1 MHGTLFKRPP
11 RAYPERLPEGEFLVA
26 VPPTLQTPQQGG
38 AASWLQFLFPL
49 VGSLG
54 SLGFIIAFHAQW
66 WMIALGLGTA
76 LFSVLIGLLMRI
88 QQQRALKKR
97 QKADRKR
104 YQMIL
109 EQQIT
114 YLKDLAQRQ
123 QKVEAY
129 LYPAAAQIAAG
140 LVNKE
145 RFWERRRTDGD
156 FLHVRVGAG
165 SAPLC
170 CRVRLDLGA
179 TPGAEY
185 NYEPDLLAYAR
196 SIAAQYDH
204 LESAPI
210 TIPLR
215 DIGLLAITGQ
225 YTASRTLL
233 RAMLSQIAIFHA
245 PDDVRV
251 VAYYPSVAAH
261 EWSWLKW
268 LPHSRRLRQVKVEQ
282 QTPEPLCM
290 LAETLADF
298 DDLLNK
304 QIKPELDRRRKL
316 GADQR
321 EQGAAQ
327 MKPHLICILDGF
339 ASESQ
344 LSQLPVVA
352 ELFQDAARL
361 GVTVICL
368 VDDRRQEPSLVQ
380 ARLSVSQDGH
390 WLRFEEN
397 AFGGRRL
404 EGILADSAAPALCE
418 QIARKLAPFTLDEKG
433 SQRDLSQ
440 DIRLIELLEIDSADA
455 VDPARTWQPRPL
467 PHLLRVPIGMSAEG
481 EPLILD
487 LKEAAEKG
495 MGPHGLVVG
504 ATGSGKSELLRT
516 IVTSL
521 AITHPP
527 HLLNFVLVDFKG
539 GASFADL
546 AVLPHVAG
554 MITNLQ
560 SDESL
565 VDRMYAALLGEQE
578 RRQRMLREAGN
589 LDNIKQY
596 QAKRQMVPSLEPMP
610 YLLIIVDEFAE
621 LLADRPDF
629 LDLFISIGRVGRSLG
644 LHLLMATQRID
655 EGRIKGL
662 EGHLRYRICLRTF
675 SASES
680 AAVLSAPDAYF
691 LPSFPGIGYFKVD
704 TDIYT
709 LFKSATVSA
718 PYIPAGER
726 KRTLASI
733 REFTSAGKLALLQ
746 AAPDATLAAGT
757 TSPAPEDSLH
767 TEMDVIIQRLADER
781 ARERQPAVHQVWL
794 PPLEANLT
802 LGEILVRA
810 RLPAFDGSRWPAVP
824 PLGPLCV
831 PIGLLDRPREQTQ
844 EPLRLNFSGAGGH
857 LALAGAPQ
865 SGKSTLLRSIITSF
879 VLTHTPG
886 AVQFYCID
894 LGGGLLRVFEHAP
907 HVGAVCSKAER
918 DKIIRTIHKMV
929 TIIEERELFFRER
942 GIDGISSYRERR
954 LKGEFSDQ
962 PYGDIFLVI
971 DDLAQLL
978 NEFPQVSDDITALV
992 STGLT
997 YGVHVILATNRWAD
1011 VRAKLRENIG
1021 ARLELRLNDPAESD
1035 MGRTAAKMLTAA
1047 TPGRGLTKEG
1057 LQFQTAL
1064 PVFGSGSDIGLG
1076 PGTQQSLEA
1085 LVRRALEVLVR
1096 QARAAWQGPS
1106 APPIRMLP
1114 AIVTWKDLPSPGT
1127 AEPPG
1132 VPLGLEEVQ
1141 LAPLYIDLITAGPH
1155 FIIMGDTEC
1164 GKTSL
1169 LRAWLR
1175 GLELRYAPEQV
1186 RFGIIDL
1193 RKTLL
1198 DMAESPNLFAYA
1210 YTPQMAK
1217 TCVERLKQELEARR
1231 SSDTEVSIQA
1241 LRNPKSWTGPHYF
1254 LFVDDYESVISPTG
1268 NPLNPLADMLLQAR
1282 DIGFHLV
1289 LARRVGG
1296 AARQSM
1302 ETIFQRLREMSTP
1315 GLIMN
1320 GDPQE
1325 GTLLST
1331 QKAGPLPPG
1340 RGYLVRRNQRTTL
1353 VQTVLAEPMP
1363 V

>member
-1 MHGTLFKRPP
+1 MHGTLFYRPP
-11 RAYPERLPEGEFLVA
+11 RGYPERLPEGEFLVA
-26 VPPTLQTPQQGG
+26 APPTLQTTQQSGI
-38 AASWLQFLFPL
+38 ASWLQFLFPL

-54 SLGFIIAFHAQW
+54 SLGFILAFHAQW

-76 LFSVLIGLLMRI
+76 LFSVLLGVLTRT

-97 QKADRKR
+97 RKADRKR
-104 YQMIL
+104 YQMVL

-123 QKVEAY
+123 LKVSAY
-129 LYPAAAQIAAG
+129 LHPSASEIASG
-140 LVNKE
+140 LISRE
-145 RFWERRRTDGD
+145 RFWERRRADQD
-156 FLHVRVGAG
+156 FLHVRIGTG

-170 CRVRLDLGA
+170 RSLRLELGSG
-179 TPGAEY
+179 PGAEY
-185 NYEPDLLAYAR
+185 NYEPDLVAQAR
-196 SIAAQYDH
+196 AIVAQYDH
-204 LESAPI
+204 LESVPI

-215 DIGLLAITGQ
+215 ALGVLSINGQ
-225 YTASRTLL
+225 RPATRALL
-233 RAMLSQIAIFHA
+233 RSILCQVATFHA
-245 PDDVRV
+245 PDEVRV
-251 VAYYPSVAAH
+251 VAYYPPAAAQ

-282 QTPEPLCM
+282 HAPEPLCM
-290 LAETLADF
+290 LADTLAEY
-298 DDLLNK
+298 DDLLTK

-316 GADQR
+316 STDQR

-339 ASESQ
+339 TPDSP
-344 LSQLPVVA
+344 LSQLPVIN

-361 GVTVICL
+361 GVTVVCL
-368 VDDRRQEPSLVQ
+368 VDEHHQEPSAVQ
-380 ARLSVSQDGH
+380 ARLEVFRDGH

-397 AFGGRRL
+397 ALGGQRL
-404 EGILADSAAPALCE
+404 EGVLADGITPAISE
-418 QIARKLAPFTLDEKG
+418 QIARKLAPLTLAEKG
-433 SQRDLSQ
+433 AQRDLSQ
-440 DIRLIELLEIDSADA
+440 DIRLLEVLGIASADA
-455 VDPARTWQPRPL
+455 LDPAHTWQPRPL
-467 PHLLRVPIGMSAEG
+467 PQLLRVPIGMSAEG
-481 EPLILD
+481 EPLLLD

-495 MGPHGLVVG
+495 MGPHGLIVG

-521 AITHPP
+521 AVTHPP

-560 SDESL
+560 SDASL

-589 LDNIKQY
+589 LDNIRQY
-596 QAKRQMVPSLEPMP
+596 QAKRQMVPGMEPMP

-675 SASES
+675 SAAES
-680 AAVLSAPDAYF
+680 AAVLSTSDAYY
-691 LPSFPGIGYFKVD
+691 LPSYPGIGYFKVD

-709 LFKSATVSA
+709 LFKSATVSS
-718 PYIPAGER
+718 PYTPPGEQHTR
-726 KRTLASI
+726 ASASI
-733 REFTSAGKLALLQ
+733 REFTSTGKLAAPQ
-746 AAPDATLAAGT
+746 DTPDATVAPTGGA
-757 TSPAPEDSLH
+757 SQAPEDGLR
-767 TEMDVIIQRLADER
+767 TEMDVIIQHLADER
-781 ARERQPAVHQVWL
+781 VREQQPTVHQVWL
-794 PPLEANLT
+794 PPLPTNLA
-802 LGEILVRA
+802 LGSLFA
-810 RLPAFDGSRWPAVP
+810 TAKLAAFAGSTWPGSP
-824 PLGPLCV
+824 PWGALCL

-844 EPLRLNFSGAGGH
+844 EPLLLDFSGAGGH
-857 LALAGAPQ
+857 LALVGAPQ
-865 SGKSTLLRSIITSF
+865 SGKSMLLRTIMASF
-879 VLTHTPG
+879 ILTHTPRD
-886 AVQFYCID
+886 VQFYCID
-894 LGGGLLRVFEHAP
+894 LGGGLLRIFEHAP
-907 HVGAVCSKAER
+907 HVGAVCNKSER
-918 DKIIRTIHKMV
+918 DKIIRLVRKMV
-929 TIIEERELFFRER
+929 TIIEERGLLFREL
-942 GIDGISSYRERR
+942 GIDSMAAYRERR
-954 LKGEFSDQ
+954 LQGEFSDQ
-962 PYGDIFLVI
+962 PYGDVFLVI

-978 NEFPQVSDDITALV
+978 SEFPQVSDDITAIV

-997 YGVHVILATNRWAD
+997 YGVHCIIATSRWAD
-1011 VRAKLRENIG
+1011 IRAKLRDNIG
-1021 ARLELRLNDPAESD
+1021 ARLELRLNDPVETEI
-1035 MGRTAAKMLTAA
+1035 GKVAAKMLTTAP
-1047 TPGRGLTKEG
+1047 PGRGLSAKEG

-1064 PVFGSGSDIGLG
+1064 PVLTAEGDSGSGSSHQLTLD
-1076 PGTQQSLEA
+1076 A
-1085 LVRRALEVLVR
+1085 LVRRM
-1096 QARAAWQGPS
+1096 RAAWQGPA

-1114 AIVTWKDLPSPGT
+1114 SLVTWKDLPAPGT

-1132 VPLGLEEVQ
+1132 VPIGLEELQ
-1141 LAPLYIDLITAGPH
+1141 LDPLYIDLVSAGPH

-1175 GLELRYAPEQV
+1175 GLELRASPEQV
-1186 RFGIIDL
+1186 RFAIIDL

-1198 DMAESPNLFAYA
+1198 DMAESPHLFYYA
-1210 YTPQMAK
+1210 YTLQMAK
-1217 TCVERLKQELEARR
+1217 MCVDRLKQELEARR
-1231 SSDTEVSIQA
+1231 SSDAEASIQA
-1241 LRNPKSWTGPHYF
+1241 LRNPQHWSGPHYF
-1254 LFVDDYESVISPTG
+1254 LFVDDYELVISPTG
-1268 NPLNPLADMLLQAR
+1268 NPLTPLADMLLQAR

-1302 ETIFQRLREMSTP
+1302 EPIFQRLREMSTP

-1325 GTLLST
+1325 GVLLGT

-1353 VQTVLAEPMP
+1353 VQTVWAEP
-1363 V
+1363 VLLQ

>member
-1 MHGTLFKRPP
+1 MHGTLFYRPP

-26 VPPTLQTPQQGG
+26 APPPLQAPQQGG
-38 AASWLQFLFPL
+38 AASWLQFLLPL

-54 SLGFIIAFHAQW
+54 SLGFILAFHAQW
-66 WMIALGLGTA
+66 WMIALGIGTA
-76 LFSVLIGLLMRI
+76 LFSVVIGLLLRF
-88 QQQRALKKR
+88 QQSSSVKKR
-97 QKADRKR
+97 RKADRKR
-104 YQMIL
+104 YQMVL
-109 EQQIT
+109 DQQISH
-114 YLKDLAQRQ
+114 LKDLVQRQ
-123 QKVEAY
+123 QKVGAY
-129 LYPAAAQIAAG
+129 LYPAASEITTG
-140 LVNKE
+140 LVSWE
-145 RFWERRRTDGD
+145 RFWERRRTDED
-156 FLHVRVGAG
+156 FLQVRIGTG
-165 SAPLC
+165 SSPLC
-170 CRVRLDLGA
+170 CRVRLDLGS

-185 NYEPDLLAYAR
+185 NYEPDVLAYAR
-196 SIAAQYDH
+196 SIVAQYDH
-204 LESAPI
+204 LEGAPI
-210 TIPLR
+210 TIPVR
-215 DIGLLAITGQ
+215 TIGLLAINGPRP
-225 YTASRTLL
+225 AARALL
-233 RAMLSQIAIFHA
+233 RAMLSEIAAFHA
-245 PDDVRV
+245 PDDVRI
-251 VAYYPSVAAH
+251 VACFPPAAAQ

-268 LPHSRRLRQVKVEQ
+268 LPHARRLRQVKVEPHA
-282 QTPEPLCM
+282 PEPLCM
-290 LAETLADF
+290 LAETLAEC

-316 GADQR
+316 SADQR
-321 EQGAAQ
+321 EQGTAQ
-327 MKPHLICILDGF
+327 MKPHLLCILDGF
-339 ASESQ
+339 TPDSS
-344 LSQLPVVA
+344 LSQLPVIN

-361 GVTVICL
+361 GATVICL
-368 VDDRRQEPSLVQ
+368 VDDRHQEPSVVQ
-380 ARLSVSQDGH
+380 ARLEVSRDGH
-390 WLRFEEN
+390 WLRFQEN
-397 AFGGRRL
+397 ARGGRLL
-404 EGILADSAAPALCE
+404 EGIQADSTPTAICL
-418 QIARKLAPFTLDEKG
+418 QIARKLAPFSLAEKG
-433 SQRDLSQ
+433 AQRDLSQ

-455 VDPARTWQPRPL
+455 VDVAQTWQPRPL
-467 PHLLRVPIGMSAEG
+467 PNLLRVPIGTSAEG

-516 IVTSL
+516 LVTSL

-560 SDESL
+560 SDASL

-596 QAKRQMVPSLEPMP
+596 QAKKQLVPSLEPMP

-680 AAVLSAPDAYF
+680 AAVLGSSDAYY

-718 PYIPAGER
+718 PYSPPGDQSRSITA
-726 KRTLASI
+726 I

-746 AAPDATLAAGT
+746 APAHT
-757 TSPAPEDSLH
+757 TSSAAEVASSAAEDSLR
-767 TEMDVIIQRLADER
+767 TEMDMIIQRLADER
-781 ARERQPAVHQVWL
+781 VREHQPSVHQVWL
-794 PPLEANLT
+794 PPLETNLT
-802 LGEILVRA
+802 LGGLFA
-810 RLPAFDGSRWPAVP
+810 NTRLAAFDGSRWPKMP
-824 PLGPLCV
+824 PLGSLCV

-844 EPLRLNFSGAGGH
+844 DLLLLNFAGAGGH

-865 SGKSTLLRSIITSF
+865 SGKSMLLRTMIASF
-879 VLTHTPG
+879 LVTHAPSD
-886 AVQFYCID
+886 VQFYCID
-894 LGGGLLRVFEHAP
+894 LGGGLLRIFEQAP

-918 DKIIRTIHKMV
+918 DKIIRLVRKMV
-929 TIIEERELFFRER
+929 TIIEERELLFRER
-942 GIDGISSYRERR
+942 GIDSMAAYRERR
-954 LKGEFSDQ
+954 LKGEFADQ
-962 PYGDIFLVI
+962 PYGDVFLVV

-978 NEFPQVSDDITALV
+978 VEFPQVNDDLLAIV

-1011 VRAKLRENIG
+1011 IRTKLRDHIG
-1021 ARLELRLNDPAESD
+1021 TRLELRLNDPVETEIGKA
-1035 MGRTAAKMLTAA
+1035 AAKMLTAA

-1064 PVFGSGSDIGLG
+1064 PVLG
-1076 PGTQQSLEA
+1076 AQVKDGQTLGNQQALEA
-1085 LVRRALEVLVR
+1085 LIRRAR
-1096 QARAAWQGPS
+1096 SAWHGPA

-1114 AIVTWKDLPSPGT
+1114 ALVTWQDLPAPGR

-1132 VPLGLEEVQ
+1132 VPIGLEEVQ
-1141 LAPLYIDLITAGPH
+1141 LDPVYIDLISAGPH
-1155 FIIMGDTEC
+1155 FIIMGDSEC

-1169 LRAWLR
+1169 LRAWLS
-1175 GLELRYAPEQV
+1175 GLERRFSPEQV

-1198 DMAESPNLFAYA
+1198 DLAESPHLLSYA

-1217 TCVERLKQELEARR
+1217 TSVDRLKQELEGRR
-1231 SSDTEVSIQA
+1231 TTDAEVTIQA
-1241 LRNPKSWTGPHYF
+1241 LRNPKPWTGPHYF
-1254 LFVDDYESVISPTG
+1254 LFVDDYESLLSPSG
-1268 NPLNPLADMLLQAR
+1268 NPLNPLAELLLQAR

-1302 ETIFQRLREMSTP
+1302 EAVFQRLREMSTP

-1325 GTLLST
+1325 GTLLGN

-1353 VQTVLAEPMP
+1353 VQTVLAEPRLGG
-1363 V
+1363 

>member
-1 MHGTLFKRPP
+1 MHGTLFYRPP

-26 VPPTLQTPQQGG
+26 VPPSLQTAQQGG

-54 SLGFIIAFHAQW
+54 SLGFILAFHAQW
-66 WMIALGLGTA
+66 WMVALGLGTA
-76 LFSVLIGLLMRI
+76 LFSVLIGLLIRL
-88 QQQRALKKR
+88 QQSGAVKKR
-97 QKADRKR
+97 RKADRKR
-104 YQMIL
+104 YQMVL
-109 EQQIT
+109 EQQIA

-123 QKVEAY
+123 QKVGAY
-129 LYPAAAQIAAG
+129 LYPAASEIASG
-140 LVNKE
+140 LVNRE
-145 RFWERRRTDGD
+145 RFWERRRTDED
-156 FLHVRVGAG
+156 FLHVRIGAG

-170 CRVRLDLGA
+170 CRVRLDLGGA
-179 TPGAEY
+179 PGAEY

-196 SIAAQYDH
+196 SIVAQYDH

-215 DIGLLAITGQ
+215 NIGLLAINGQ
-225 YTASRTLL
+225 RSATRALL
-233 RAMLSQIAIFHA
+233 RAILSEMATFHA
-245 PDDVRV
+245 PDDVRI
-251 VAYYPSVAAH
+251 VAYYPPTAAQ
-261 EWSWLKW
+261 EWNWLKW
-268 LPHSRRLRQVKVEQ
+268 LPHSRRLRQVKVEKH
-282 QTPEPLCM
+282 TPEPLCM
-290 LAETLADF
+290 LADTLADY

-316 GADQR
+316 SADQR
-321 EQGAAQ
+321 EQGTAQ
-327 MKPHLICILDGF
+327 MKPHLICVLDGF
-339 ASESQ
+339 TPESH
-344 LSQLPVVA
+344 LSQLPVVN

-361 GVTVICL
+361 GATVICL
-368 VDDRRQEPSLVQ
+368 VDDRQQEPSAVQ
-380 ARLSVSQDGH
+380 ARLEVSRDGH

-397 AFGGRRL
+397 ARGGQRL
-404 EGILADSAAPALCE
+404 EGVLADSTTPAISE
-418 QIARKLAPFTLDEKG
+418 QIARKLAPFSLAEKG
-433 SQRDLSQ
+433 AQRDLSQ
-440 DIRLIELLEIDSADA
+440 DIRLIELLGIDSADT
-455 VDPARTWQPRPL
+455 VDVAQTWQPRSL
-467 PHLLRVPIGMSAEG
+467 PNLLRVPIGTSAEG
-481 EPLILD
+481 EPLVLD

-527 HLLNFVLVDFKG
+527 HMLNFVLVDFKG

-560 SDESL
+560 SDASL

-589 LDNIKQY
+589 LDNIRQY
-596 QAKRQMVPSLEPMP
+596 QAKKLLVPSLEPMP

-680 AAVLSAPDAYF
+680 AAVLSTSDAYF

-718 PYIPAGER
+718 PYSPAGES
-726 KRTLASI
+726 KRTKAPL

-746 AAPDATLAAGT
+746 EPTRTSTGLAALT
-757 TSPAPEDSLH
+757 PEDSLR
-767 TEMDVIIQRLADER
+767 TEMDMIIQRLADER
-781 ARERQPAVHQVWL
+781 VREQQPSVHQVWL
-794 PPLEANLT
+794 PPLETNLM
-802 LGEILVRA
+802 LGELFA
-810 RLPAFDGSRWPAVP
+810 RLRLASLDGSGWPKVP
-824 PLGPLCV
+824 PLGSLCV
-831 PIGLLDRPREQTQ
+831 PLGLLDRPREQTQ
-844 EPLRLNFSGAGGH
+844 EPLLLNFSGAGGH

-865 SGKSTLLRSIITSF
+865 SGKSMLLRTMIASF
-879 VLTHTPG
+879 MVTHAPSD
-886 AVQFYCID
+886 VQFYCID
-894 LGGGLLRVFEHAP
+894 LGGGLLRVFEQAP

-918 DKIIRTIHKMV
+918 DKIIRLVRKMV
-929 TIIEERELFFRER
+929 TLIEEREVFFRER
-942 GIDGISSYRERR
+942 GIDSIAGYRERR

-962 PYGDIFLVI
+962 PYGDVFLVI

-978 NEFPQVSDDITALV
+978 VEFPQVNDDLLAIV
-992 STGLT
+992 STGRT

-1011 VRAKLRENIG
+1011 VRSKLRDNIG
-1021 ARLELRLNDPAESD
+1021 ARLELRLNDPVETEIGKA
-1035 MGRTAAKMLTAA
+1035 AAKMLTAA

-1064 PVFGSGSDIGLG
+1064 PV
-1076 PGTQQSLEA
+1076 PGASSANGQSISNQQALEA
-1085 LVRRALEVLVR
+1085 FVRRVR
-1096 QARAAWQGPS
+1096 SAWQGPP

-1114 AIVTWKDLPSPGT
+1114 AVVTWKDIPSPGA

-1132 VPLGLEEVQ
+1132 VPIGLEEIA
-1141 LAPLYIDLITAGPH
+1141 LDPLYIDLIGAGPH

-1169 LRAWLR
+1169 LRAWLL
-1175 GLELRYAPEQV
+1175 GLERRYSPEQV
-1186 RFGIIDL
+1186 RFAIIDL

-1198 DMAESPNLFAYA
+1198 DMAESPNLLAYA
-1210 YTPQMAK
+1210 YTPQTAK
-1217 TCVERLKQELEARR
+1217 TCVDRLKQELDGRR
-1231 SSDTEVSIQA
+1231 STDAEVSIQA
-1241 LRNPKSWTGPHYF
+1241 LRNPKTWTGPHYF
-1254 LFVDDYESVISPTG
+1254 LFVDDYESLISPTG
-1268 NPLNPLADMLLQAR
+1268 NPLNPLAELLLQSR

-1302 ETIFQRLREMSTP
+1302 EAIFQRLREMSTP

-1325 GTLLST
+1325 GTLLGT
-1331 QKAGPLPPG
+1331 QKAALLPPG

-1353 VQTVLAEPMP
+1353 VQTVLAEPFSDR
-1363 V
+1363 

>member
-1 MHGTLFKRPP
+1 MHGTLFYRPP

-26 VPPTLQTPQQGG
+26 APPTLQANQQGG
-38 AASWLQFLFPL
+38 AAAWLQLMFPL
-49 VGSLG
+49 IGSLG
-54 SLGFIIAFHAQW
+54 SLGMILVFHTS
-66 WMIALGLGTA
+66 ILIVVISIGIA
-76 LFSVLIGLLMRI
+76 LFSVVMGLVMRL
-88 QQQRALKKR
+88 QQQRTVKKR
-97 QKADRKR
+97 LKADRKR
-104 YQMIL
+104 YQMVL
-109 EQQIT
+109 EQQTT

-123 QKVEAY
+123 QKVSAY
-129 LYPAAAQIAAG
+129 LYPAASEIAAG
-140 LVNKE
+140 LVSKA
-145 RFWERRRTDGD
+145 RFWERRRSDED
-156 FLHVRVGAG
+156 FLHVRVGSG
-165 SAPLC
+165 PLPLC
-170 CRVRLDLGA
+170 CRVRLDLGS

-196 SIAAQYDH
+196 SIVAQYDH

-215 DIGLLAITGQ
+215 DIGILAINGQ
-225 YTASRTLL
+225 RAAARGLL
-233 RAMLSQIAIFHA
+233 RAMLSEIATFHA
-245 PDDVRV
+245 PDDVRIL
-251 VAYYPSVAAH
+251 AYYPPTASH

-268 LPHSRRLRQVKVEQ
+268 LPHSHRLRQVKIEKHA
-282 QTPEPLCM
+282 PEPLCM
-290 LAETLADF
+290 LAETPADC

-304 QIKPELDRRRKL
+304 QVKPELDRRRKL
-316 GADQR
+316 NADQR
-321 EQGAAQ
+321 DQGTAQ

-339 ASESQ
+339 TPDSP
-344 LSQLPVVA
+344 LSQLPVIN
-352 ELFQDAARL
+352 ELFQDASRL
-361 GVTVICL
+361 GATVICL
-368 VDDRRQEPSLVQ
+368 VENHHQEPSTVQ
-380 ARLSVSQDGH
+380 ARLEVSKDGH
-390 WLRFEEN
+390 WLRFQEN
-397 AFGGRRL
+397 ARGGQRL
-404 EGILADSAAPALCE
+404 EGILADNATPATSE
-418 QIARKLAPFTLDEKG
+418 QIARKLAPFNLAEKG
-433 SQRDLSQ
+433 AQRDLSQ
-440 DIRLIELLEIDSADA
+440 DIRLIELLGMESAEA
-455 VDPARTWQPRPL
+455 VDVAHTWQPRPL
-467 PHLLRVPIGMSAEG
+467 PNLLRVPIGISAEG

-527 HLLNFVLVDFKG
+527 HMLNFVLVDFKG

-560 SDESL
+560 SDASL

-596 QAKRQMVPSLEPMP
+596 QAKKQLVPSLEPMP

-662 EGHLRYRICLRTF
+662 EGHLRYRFCLRTF

-680 AAVLSAPDAYF
+680 SAVLSTSDAYY

-709 LFKSATVSA
+709 LFKSATVSS
-718 PYIPAGER
+718 PYTPAGDH
-726 KRTLASI
+726 KRTSI
-733 REFTSAGKLALLQ
+733 TLREFTSAGKLAPLQ
-746 AAPDATLAAGT
+746 AATHTTALAADGA
-757 TSPAPEDSLH
+757 SQAPEDSLR
-767 TEMDVIIQRLADER
+767 TEMDIIIQRLADER
-781 ARERQPAVHQVWL
+781 IRKNQPAVHQVWL
-794 PPLEANLT
+794 PPLETNLT
-802 LGEILVRA
+802 LRDLFARA
-810 RLPAFDGSRWPAVP
+810 RLAALDGSRWPKVP
-824 PLGPLCV
+824 PLGPLTI

-844 EPLRLNFSGAGGH
+844 EPLLLNFSGAGGH

-865 SGKSTLLRSIITSF
+865 SGKSILLRTIITSF
-879 VLTHTPG
+879 IMTHAPSD
-886 AVQFYCID
+886 VQFYCID
-894 LGGGLLRVFEHAP
+894 LGGGLLRIFEQAP

-918 DKIIRTIHKMV
+918 DKIIRMVRKMV
-929 TIIEERELFFRER
+929 TIIEERELLFRER
-942 GIDGISSYRERR
+942 GIDSMAAYRERR
-954 LKGEFSDQ
+954 LKGEFPEQ
-962 PYGDIFLVI
+962 LYGDVFLVI

-978 NEFPQVSDDITALV
+978 NEFPQVNDDILAIV
-992 STGLT
+992 STGLA

-1011 VRAKLRENIG
+1011 IRSKLRDNIG
-1021 ARLELRLNDPAESD
+1021 ARLELRLNDPIETDIGKA
-1035 MGRTAAKMLTAA
+1035 AAKMLTAA

-1064 PVFGSGSDIGLG
+1064 PVPGADSGTGQGISD
-1076 PGTQQSLEA
+1076 QRALEA
-1085 LVRRALEVLVR
+1085 LVRRAR
-1096 QARAAWQGPS
+1096 SAWQGPL

-1114 AIVTWKDLPSPGT
+1114 TIVTWKDLPPPGPS
-1127 AEPPG
+1127 EPPG
-1132 VPLGLEEVQ
+1132 VPIGLEELQ
-1141 LAPLYIDLITAGPH
+1141 LDPLYIDLIGSGPH

-1169 LRAWLR
+1169 LRAWMR
-1175 GLELRYAPEQV
+1175 GLELRYSPEQV

-1217 TCVERLKQELEARR
+1217 TNVDRLKQELETRR
-1231 SSDTEVSIQA
+1231 STDAEVSIQV
-1241 LRNPKSWTGPHYF
+1241 LRNPKTWTGPHYF
-1254 LFVDDYESVISPTG
+1254 LFVDDYESVLSPTG
-1268 NPLNPLADMLLQAR
+1268 NPLAPLADMLLQAR

-1296 AARQSM
+1296 AARQAV
-1302 ETIFQRLREMSTP
+1302 EAIFQRLREMSTP

-1325 GTLLST
+1325 GTLLGT
-1331 QKAGPLPPG
+1331 QKAAPLPPG

-1353 VQTVLAEPMP
+1353 VQTVLAEPIIGEK
-1363 V
+1363 

>member
-1 MHGTLFKRPP
+1 M
-11 RAYPERLPEGEFLVA
+11 
-26 VPPTLQTPQQGG
+26 
-38 AASWLQFLFPL
+38 S
-49 VGSLG
+49 
-54 SLGFIIAFHAQW
+54 
-66 WMIALGLGTA
+66 
-76 LFSVLIGLLMRI
+76 
-88 QQQRALKKR
+88 
-97 QKADRKR
+97 
-104 YQMIL
+104 
-109 EQQIT
+109 
-114 YLKDLAQRQ
+114 
-123 QKVEAY
+123 
-129 LYPAAAQIAAG
+129 G
-140 LVNKE
+140 LVSRE
-145 RFWERRRTDGD
+145 RFWERRRTDED
-156 FLHVRVGAG
+156 FLQVRLGLG
-165 SAPLC
+165 SQPLC
-170 CRVRLDLGA
+170 CQVRLDLGNA
-179 TPGAEY
+179 PGAEY

-210 TIPLR
+210 TISLNA
-215 DIGLLAITGQ
+215 IGVLAINGQ
-225 YTASRTLL
+225 RAATRALL
-233 RAMLSQIAIFHA
+233 RSMLAQIVTFHA
-245 PDDVRV
+245 PDDVRIA
-251 VAYYPSVAAH
+251 AYFPATAAA
-261 EWSWLKW
+261 EWGWLKW
-268 LPHSRRLRQVKVEQ
+268 LPHARRLRQIKVEPH
-282 QTPEPLCM
+282 TPEPLCM
-290 LAETLADF
+290 LADSLADCEE
-298 DDLLNK
+298 LLNK

-316 GADQR
+316 SADQR
-321 EQGAAQ
+321 GQGAAQ
-327 MKPHLICILDGF
+327 MKPHLFCILDGF
-339 ASESQ
+339 TPDSP
-344 LSQLPVVA
+344 LSQLPVIN

-368 VDDRRQEPSLVQ
+368 GDDRQQEPSAAQ
-380 ARLSVSQDGH
+380 ARLEISRDGH

-397 AFGGRRL
+397 ARGGKRL
-404 EGILADSAAPALCE
+404 EGILADSATPAMTE
-418 QIARKLAPFTLDEKG
+418 KIARLLAPLNLAEKG
-433 SQRDLSQ
+433 AQRDLSQ
-440 DIRLIELLEIDSADA
+440 DIRLIELLGIPSAEA
-455 VDPARTWQPRPL
+455 VNPEQFWQPRAL
-467 PHLLRVPIGMSAEG
+467 PQLLRVPLGLNGEG
-481 EPLILD
+481 EPLYLD

-495 MGPHGLVVG
+495 MGPHGLIVG

-527 HLLNFVLVDFKG
+527 HLLNFVLADFKG

-546 AVLPHVAG
+546 ASLPHVAG

-560 SDESL
+560 SDASL

-596 QAKRQMVPSLEPMP
+596 QAKMQLVPGMEPLP

-680 AAVLSAPDAYF
+680 SAVLNTADAYY

-718 PYIPAGER
+718 PYVPAG
-726 KRTLASI
+726 ASRRSSNAL
-733 REFTSAGKLALLQ
+733 REFTAAGKLAVL
-746 AAPDATLAAGT
+746 PSTAGVLSAVT
-757 TSPAPEDSLH
+757 REVVAAPEDSLR
-767 TEMDVIIQRLADER
+767 TEMDILIQRLSDER
-781 ARERQPAVHQVWL
+781 VKAQQPTVHQVWL
-794 PPLEANLT
+794 PPLATDLT
-802 LGEILVRA
+802 LGDCFA
-810 RLPAFDGSRWPAVP
+810 RMHLATFDGQRWPQMA

-844 EPLRLNFSGAGGH
+844 EPVLLNFSGAGGH
-857 LALAGAPQ
+857 MALSGAPH
-865 SGKSTLLRSIITSF
+865 SGKSILLRTLLTSF
-879 VLTHTPG
+879 IMTHAPRD
-886 AVQFYCID
+886 VQFYCID
-894 LGGGLLRVFEHAP
+894 LGGGLLRVFEQAP
-907 HVGAVCSKAER
+907 HVGAVCSKSER
-918 DKIIRTIHKMV
+918 DKIIRMVRKMM
-929 TIIEERELFFRER
+929 TIIEEREVFFRER
-942 GIDGISSYRERR
+942 GIDSMAAYREKR
-954 LKGEFSDQ
+954 LEGEFAEQ
-962 PYGDIFLVI
+962 LYGDVFLVI

-978 NEFPQVSDDITALV
+978 NEFPQVSDDITAIV

-1011 VRAKLRENIG
+1011 VRSKLRDNIG
-1021 ARLELRLNDPAESD
+1021 TRLELRLNDPAETD
-1035 MGRTAAKMLTAA
+1035 MGKAAAKMLTAA
-1047 TPGRGLTKEG
+1047 TPGRGLTKDG

-1064 PVFGSGSDIGLG
+1064 PLLDAEQDGGKNGNS
-1076 PGTQQSLEA
+1076 QHALEA
-1085 LVRRALEVLVR
+1085 LARRAS
-1096 QARAAWQGPS
+1096 AAWQGPA

-1114 AIVTWKDLPSPGT
+1114 AVVTWQDLPAPGA
-1127 AEPPG
+1127 AEPAG
-1132 VPLGLEEVQ
+1132 VPIGLEEVQ
-1141 LAPLYIDLITAGPH
+1141 LDPVYLDLIGAGPH

-1169 LRAWLR
+1169 LRAWLTGIER
-1175 GLELRYAPEQV
+1175 RYPPEQAS
-1186 RFGIIDL
+1186 FAIIDL

-1198 DMAESPNLFAYA
+1198 DKAESPNLLTYA
-1210 YTPQMAK
+1210 YTPQLAK

-1231 SSDTEVSIQA
+1231 SPDTELSIQA
-1241 LRNPKSWTGPHYF
+1241 LRNPKTWTGPHYF

-1268 NPLNPLADMLLQAR
+1268 NPLSPLADFLLQAR

-1302 ETIFQRLREMSTP
+1302 EPVFQRLREMSTS

-1325 GTLLST
+1325 GVLLGA
-1331 QKAGPLPPG
+1331 QKAAPLPPG

-1353 VQTVLAEPMP
+1353 IQTVLAVP
-1363 V
+1363 VLEY